1 MHSNLTLG
9 PARKYGIASCAL
21 AAMIAT
27 ESEGVTKNLFPK
39 TIFLSPSPVRK
50 KNYYSNYAKRTRTI
64 ERCMSTIIPSLAAP
78 KSGPSSRYMTSTKS
92 FAYLYVRRFIEVIYQ
107 VSIVKHL

>member
-1 MHSNLTLG
+1 MQRNPTLG

-50 KNYYSNYAKRTRTI
+50 MHYYSD
-64 ERCMSTIIPSLAAP
+64 
-78 KSGPSSRYMTSTKS
+78 
-92 FAYLYVRRFIEVIYQ
+92 
-107 VSIVKHL
+107 